1 MTTFRPA
8 TPHSNSIKRPNCPK
22 CRTPMRLFG
31 IEPERPGYELLSFE
45 SPKYRHIETEIG
57 KAQ

>member
-1 MTTFRPA
+1 
-8 TPHSNSIKRPNCPK
+8 
-22 CRTPMRLFG
+22 MRLFG

-45 SPKYRHIETEIG
+45 SPKYQHIETEIG